1 LVEKIDKTGH
11 VQIPKEFL
19 KKLGLSP
26 GDEVVISLSENG
38 VLIQSVYETRS
49 LRGMFAGSGMLEM
62 LIEDRTTT
70 SR

>member
-1 LVEKIDKTGH
+1 MVEKIDKTGH

-26 GDEVVISLSENG
+26 GDKVVISLSENG
-38 VLIQSVYETRS
+38 LLIQSVYETRS

-62 LIEDRTTT
+62 LIEDRTTI